1 MVQGDLLTLSSKDS
15 SGGLPMGFSLLSFVL
30 QFSICWYS
38 GMYIKGIH
46 IVHSDGEQGIILTI
60 SGSSLKCY

>member
-1 MVQGDLLTLSSKDS
+1 MAQGDLLTLSSKDS

-46 IVHSDGEQGIILTI
+46 LNISVHSDGEPGIIQSQDLH
-60 SGSSLKCY
+60 